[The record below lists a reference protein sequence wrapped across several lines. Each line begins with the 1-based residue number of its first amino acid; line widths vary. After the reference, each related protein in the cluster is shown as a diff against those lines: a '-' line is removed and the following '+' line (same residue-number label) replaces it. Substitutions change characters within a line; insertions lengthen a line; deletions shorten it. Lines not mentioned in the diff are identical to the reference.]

1 MNVGILKISQKQTS
15 RKIKWNTDT
24 FTNKHTA
31 LVRMLKLQ
39 QLLLSLL
46 GPSIIMCW
54 PTSAGLNCCWCFF
67 FLQVAPFSLC
77 RAGLSPLKQ
86 FRSTTPVIRCFKS
99 SNLSAST
106 SSVNSSLSCPSI
118 WHVSDISQTK
128 QSLSCQHWLLCSL
141 FLFLCLPVLSAGCRN
156 TLVLCSVYSW
166 TCLDIDWR
174 RKKARDSLSSISS
187 HLIINVLICDKSA
200 DEPLQNNLLVW
211 VLWEKPW
218 LQSASWHSIFI
229 NV

>member
-1 MNVGILKISQKQTS
+1 MKNWHIHKQTHCFGE
-15 RKIKWNTDT
+15 IVEIAVVIT
-24 FTNKHTA
+24 FFPWSQHNNVSAHFCRSK
-31 LVRMLKLQ
+31 
-39 QLLLSLL
+39 LLLL
-46 GPSIIMCW
+46 
-54 PTSAGLNCCWCFF
+54 FF
-67 FLQVAPFSLC
+67 FLQVAPFCLC

-86 FRSTTPVIRCFKS
+86 FRSTTPVIRCFTS

-106 SSVNSSLSCPSI
+106 SSVNSSLSWPSI
-118 WHVSDISQTK
+118 WHVSHISQTK
-128 QSLSCQHWLLCSL
+128 QSLSRQHWLLCFL
-141 FLFLCLPVLSAGCRN
+141 FLFLRPPVLSAGCRN

-200 DEPLQNNLLVW
+200 DEPLQNTLLLW
-211 VLWEKPW
+211 VLLEKPW